1 MARGH
6 AFRKGIC
13 TVWMLAL
20 TGLAGVA
27 TPAFAQ
33 GDAYPSKPIRLIVPF
48 PPGGGGDKLARTLA
62 PKLEELL
69 KTSVVIENKGG
80 GNGNIALQSVATAPA
95 DGYTIGLTIM
105 DQIALS
111 SSLYEKLPFD
121 PVRDFAPVG
130 LVVST
135 PYVFTV
141 ETKSGAA
148 NLAAAVTKAKKD
160 PGGVTIGYPTVS
172 VRLATEMLQRQAG
185 AKFNTIP
192 YRGIAQSMPDL
203 LGGRLDFWAGTT
215 VTMRSFIEAGKV
227 RGVAITSAKRSPA
240 LPGVPTVAESG
251 YPGFELVTWYG
262 IVAPAGTPKPVIDKL
277 NAQLNS
283 ALNSPDIRSK
293 MEADGAL
300 VLGGAPDRLAQVL
313 KDDMARLGSLI
324 KQAGIKPE

>member
-1 MARGH
+1 MISGYSRC
-6 AFRKGIC
+6 RRIC
-13 TVWMLAL
+13 VALAL
-20 TGLAGVA
+20 TVASLA
-27 TPAFAQ
+27 PAMAQ
-33 GDAYPSKPIRLIVPF
+33 GDTYPSKPIRLIVPF
-48 PPGGGGDKLARTLA
+48 PAGGGGDKLARTLA

-69 KTSVVIENKGG
+69 KASLVIENKGG
-80 GNGNIALQSVATAPA
+80 GNGNIALQSVASAPA

-111 SSLYEKLPFD
+111 PSLYDKLPFD
-121 PVRDFAPVG
+121 PVRDFTPIG

-141 ETKSGAA
+141 ETKTGATS
-148 NLAAAVTKAKKD
+148 LAAAVAKAKKD
-160 PGGVTIGYPTVS
+160 PGSVSIGYPTVS
-172 VRLATEMLQRQAG
+172 VRLATEMLQRQVG

-215 VTMRSFIEAGKV
+215 VTMRSFIDAGKV
-227 RGVAITSAKRSPA
+227 RGVAVTSAKRSPA
-240 LPGVPTVAESG
+240 LPSVPTVAESG

-262 IVAPAGTPKPVIDKL
+262 IIAPAGTPKPIVDKL
-277 NAQLNS
+277 NAKLNA

-300 VLGGAPDRLAQVL
+300 VLGGSPERLAQLL
-313 KDDMARLGSLI
+313 KEDMARLGPLI